1 MEETPSPLPSL
12 HSDHPDTRTLEDRF
26 LTLNV
31 ADHKSICQYIQENH
45 KDVEITRLI
54 PRELYS
60 FTVPGF
66 DNVIFYEINYAW
78 EAFNPQSNFSQDDY
92 INQCCEKVN
101 LVKLVKLVK
110 FDDPRVYFKYVGLYK
125 DSQLVLPVEQLDA
138 SLLAQV
144 DELHMEEAKNA
155 FGSYARPLEEHFV
168 SLSPEDIQKIDAYL
182 NNKYHRVPIWA
193 IEPEELY
200 VIRVPGF
207 NDITLYGLDYAL
219 QNLNIYSKVSRK
231 DFQEHCQ
238 FVANAVS
245 LNVAYPPYIFLY
257 VALVGSSPLITSG

>member
-12 HSDHPDTRTLEDRF
+12 HSDHSDTRTLEERF

-31 ADHKSICQYIQENH
+31 ADHKSICQYIQETF

-66 DNVIFYEINYAW
+66 DNAIFYEINYAW
-78 EAFNPQSNFSQDDY
+78 EAFNRQSNFPQKYYISQCF
-92 INQCCEKVN
+92 QKA
-101 LVKLVKLVK
+101 KLAS
-110 FDDPRVYFKYVGLYK
+110 FDVDVYFEYVGLFK
-125 DSQLVLPVEQLDA
+125 DSQLVVPVEQLDA

-155 FGSYARPLEEHFV
+155 FGSFARPLEEHFV

-193 IEPEELY
+193 IEPEELD

-207 NDITLYGLDYAL
+207 NDITFYGLDYAL
-219 QNLNIYSKVSRK
+219 ENFNIYSKISRK
-231 DFQEHCQ
+231 KYQEHCQ

-245 LNVAYPPYIFLY
+245 LNVAYPPYIYLY
-257 VALVGSSPLITSG
+257 VALVGSSQLVTRG